1 MILKVS
7 RFIAPS
13 LSSLPLETF
22 CHIAVSDFQKRSC
35 QVSDFIIHQSYN
47 YIPFLS
53 IQYNSK
59 PTRLIDKATQMLGYN
74 AIYDGIKT

>member
-22 CHIAVSDFQKRSC
+22 CHIAVSDFQTK
-35 QVSDFIIHQSYN
+35 V
-47 YIPFLS
+47 LS
-53 IQYNSK
+53 SLGFYHSPILQLYPILEHPIQLK
-59 PTRLIDKATQMLGYN
+59 VDKIDR
-74 AIYDGIKT
+74 